1 MIKVTLDHGSTVT
14 LAPGATAA
22 QAFEALGLAKDSQV
36 VAARINGDLADLS
49 RPLPA
54 DCTIAPIRLDSP
66 EGLEIMRHS
75 AAHLMAEAVRNLF
88 PGVKVAIGPAIE
100 SGFYYDFG
108 VPEPFTPEDLA
119 KIEIHMAELTA
130 QDLPFRRDDM
140 SREQAINYFRS
151 QDEAYKVELLEE
163 IPQDKVSLY
172 QQGNFIDLCRGPH
185 IPSTGFI
192 KAFKLTATSGAYWRG
207 DERRPMLQRIY
218 GTAFATQ
225 AELARH
231 LELLE
236 EAKRR
241 DHRRLGRELGL
252 FSIEEEAGPGMV
264 IYHPKGAML
273 RSLIETFER
282 REHLKRGYQMV
293 MGPQMLKADLWKR
306 SGHWDNYRDQM
317 YFTEVEGQMY
327 GIKPMN
333 CLAHMLIYKS
343 QGRSYRE
350 LPLRFFELGTVL
362 RHERSGVLHGLTRVR
377 QFTQDDAHILCMPEQ
392 VETEILG
399 VLKFVAEVMAIFG
412 FDYEVELSTRPEKSI
427 GTDAEWELANNALVG
442 ALQTWGMPYDIC
454 AGEGAF
460 YGPKIDIK
468 LKDALQRRWQCATIQ
483 CDFTLPERF
492 DLTYVGPDGERHR
505 PVMLHRVIL
514 GSLERFMGVLI
525 EHFAG
530 AFPVWLAPVQAI
542 LLPITDRTH
551 AYAQEVAGLLRDA
564 DLRVEVDTRQE
575 TLRYK
580 IREAQGQK
588 IPYMVIM
595 GDREAA
601 DRTLAPRLRDGTEL
615 KGVSLEAFIQRLQEE
630 SRTPSPGP
638 GTVSPKP
645 TKNGDE
651 PLQIDVH
658 GGGIPGIGP
667 MGPHK

>member
-1 MIKVTLDHGSTVT
+1 
-14 LAPGATAA
+14 
-22 QAFEALGLAKDSQV
+22 
-36 VAARINGDLADLS
+36 VAARINGEMVDLS
-49 RPLPA
+49 RPLTQ
-54 DCTIAPIRLDSP
+54 DCTLVPISLDSP
-66 EGLEIMRHS
+66 EGLEIIRHS
-75 AAHLMAEAVRNLF
+75 TAHLMAEAVRDMF

-100 SGFYYDFG
+100 GGFYYDFD
-108 VPEPFTPEDLA
+108 VPEPFTPEDLT
-119 KIEIHMAELTA
+119 KIEAHMSELTA
-130 QDLPFRRDDM
+130 LDQPFRRDEVN
-140 SREQAINYFRS
+140 REQALGYFRG
-151 QDEAYKVELLEE
+151 QNEPYKVELLEE
-163 IPQDKVSLY
+163 IPQEKVSLY

-185 IPSTGFI
+185 IPSTGYI

-218 GTAFATQ
+218 GTAFPTPE
-225 AELARH
+225 ELAHH

-241 DHRRLGRELGL
+241 DHRRLGRELEL

-264 IYHPKGAML
+264 IYHPKGALL
-273 RSLIETFER
+273 RSLIEDFER

-306 SGHWDNYRDQM
+306 SGHWDNYRDHM
-317 YFTEVEGQMY
+317 YFSEVEGQLY

-333 CLAHMLIYKS
+333 CVAHMLIYKS
-343 QGRSYRE
+343 RVRSYRE

-392 VETEILG
+392 VESEILG
-399 VLKFVAEVMAIFG
+399 VLEFVAEVMAIFG
-412 FDYEVELSTRPEKSI
+412 FEYEVELSTRPEKSI
-427 GTDAEWELANNALVG
+427 GTEAEWDLATNALIG
-442 ALQTWGMPYDIC
+442 ALQTWGLPYNVC

-514 GSLERFMGVLI
+514 GSLERFIGVLV

-542 LLPITDRTH
+542 LLPITDRVH
-551 AYAQEVAGLLRDA
+551 PYAQEVARALGEA
-564 DLRVEVDTRQE
+564 DLRVELDTRPE

-580 IREAQGQK
+580 IREAQVQK

-601 DRTLAPRLRDGTEL
+601 SRTLAPRLRDGTEL
-615 KGVSLEAFIQRLQEE
+615 KDVPLEAFVQRLREE
-630 SRTPSPGP
+630 SRIPSPAK
-638 GTVSPKP
+638 SS
-645 TKNGDE
+645 
-651 PLQIDVH
+651 
-658 GGGIPGIGP
+658 
-667 MGPHK
+667 

>member
-1 MIKVTLDHGSTVT
+1 MIKVTLDQGSTAT
-14 LAPGATAA
+14 LEQGATVA
-22 QAFEALGLAKDSQV
+22 QALQALGLTGDREV

-49 RPLPA
+49 RVVSA
-54 DCTIAPIRLDSP
+54 DCTIAPIRHDSP

-75 AAHLMAEAVRNLF
+75 AAHLMAEAVRDLF

-119 KIEIHMAELTA
+119 KIETHMAGLTA

-140 SREQAINYFRS
+140 SREQAINYFRGEG
-151 QDEAYKVELLEE
+151 EAYKVELLEE
-163 IPQDKVSLY
+163 IPQEKVSLY

-185 IPSTGFI
+185 IPSTGYI

-225 AELARH
+225 EELARH

-273 RSLIETFER
+273 RSLIENFER

-306 SGHWDNYRDQM
+306 SGHWDNYRDNM

-343 QGRSYRE
+343 QIRSYRD

-392 VETEILG
+392 VESEILG

-412 FDYEVELSTRPEKSI
+412 FEYEVELSTRPEKSI
-427 GTDAEWELANNALVG
+427 GTDAEWDLATNALTG
-442 ALQTWGMPYDIC
+442 ALATWGLPYGIC
-454 AGEGAF
+454 AGDGAF

-468 LKDALQRRWQCATIQ
+468 LKDAIQRRWQCATIQ

-492 DLTYVGPDGERHR
+492 DLAYIGPDGERHR

-542 LLPITDRTH
+542 LLPITDRVH
-551 AYAQEVAGLLRDA
+551 AYAQEVAQSLRDA

-615 KGVSLEAFIQRLQEE
+615 KGVPLEAFIQRLQEE
-630 SRTPSPGP
+630 SRTPSPGN
-638 GTVSPKP
+638 SS
-645 TKNGDE
+645 
-651 PLQIDVH
+651 
-658 GGGIPGIGP
+658 
-667 MGPHK
+667 

>member
-14 LAPGATAA
+14 LAQGATVA
-22 QAFEALGLAKDSQV
+22 QALQALGLAKDSQV
-36 VAARINGDLADLS
+36 VAARINGDLVDLS
-49 RPLPA
+49 LPLTA
-54 DCTIAPIRLDSP
+54 DCNIAPIRLESP

-119 KIEIHMAELTA
+119 KIETHMAELTA
-130 QDLPFRRDDM
+130 LDQPFRRDDM

-151 QDEAYKVELLEE
+151 EGEAYKVELLEE
-163 IPQDKVSLY
+163 IPQEKVSLY

-185 IPSTGFI
+185 IPSTGYI
-192 KAFKLTATSGAYWRG
+192 KAIKLTATSGAYWRG

-225 AELARH
+225 AELTRH

-273 RSLIETFER
+273 RSLIENFER

-306 SGHWDNYRDQM
+306 SGHWDNYRDHM

-333 CLAHMLIYKS
+333 CLAHMLIYQS
-343 QGRSYRE
+343 QVRSYRE

-392 VETEILG
+392 VESEILG

-442 ALQTWGMPYDIC
+442 ALKTWGLPYDIC

-542 LLPITDRTH
+542 LLPITDRSH

-564 DLRVEVDTRQE
+564 DVRVEVDTRQE

-615 KGVSLEAFIQRLQEE
+615 KGVPLEAFIQRLQEE
-630 SRTPSPGP
+630 SRTPSPAN
-638 GTVSPKP
+638 SS
-645 TKNGDE
+645 
-651 PLQIDVH
+651 
-658 GGGIPGIGP
+658 
-667 MGPHK
+667 

>member
-1 MIKVTLDHGSTVT
+1 MIKVTLEQGGTIT
-14 LAPGATAA
+14 LEQGATVA
-22 QAFEALGLAKDSQV
+22 QALQAFGGARDREV
-36 VAARINGDLADLS
+36 VAARIDGTLADLS
-49 RPLPA
+49 QVVPP
-54 DCTIAPIRLDSP
+54 DCTLAPIRLDSP
-66 EGLEIMRHS
+66 EGLDIMRHS
-75 AAHLMAEAVRNLF
+75 AAHLMAEAVRDLF

-119 KIEIHMAELTA
+119 KIETHMAELTA
-130 QDLPFRRDDM
+130 QDQPFRRDDM
-140 SREQAINYFRS
+140 SREQALNYFRG
-151 QDEAYKVELLEE
+151 EGEPYKVELLEE

-185 IPSTGFI
+185 LPSTGYL

-218 GTAFATQ
+218 GTAFATPE
-225 AELARH
+225 ELARH

-241 DHRRLGRELGL
+241 DHRRLGRELEL
-252 FSIEEEAGPGMV
+252 FSIEEEAGPGLV
-264 IYHPKGAML
+264 IYHPKGALL
-273 RSLIETFER
+273 RSLIENFER

-306 SGHWDNYRDQM
+306 SGHWDNYRDNM
-317 YFTEVEGQMY
+317 YFTEVEGQGY
-327 GIKPMN
+327 GVKPMN

-343 QGRSYRE
+343 KVRSYRD
-350 LPLRFFELGTVL
+350 LPLRFFELGTVM

-392 VETEILG
+392 VESEILG

-412 FDYEVELSTRPEKSI
+412 FEYEVELSTRPEKSI
-427 GTDAEWELANNALVG
+427 GTDAEWDLATNALTG
-442 ALQTWGMPYDIC
+442 ALTTWGLPYGIC
-454 AGEGAF
+454 AGDGAF

-468 LKDALQRRWQCATIQ
+468 LKDAIQRRWQCATIQ

-492 DLTYVGPDGERHR
+492 DLAYIGADGERHR

-530 AFPVWLAPVQAI
+530 AFPVWLAPVQAV

-551 AYAQEVAGLLRDA
+551 AYAQEVAQALRDVN
-564 DLRVEVDTRQE
+564 LRVEVDTRQE

-615 KGVSLEAFIQRLQEE
+615 KGVTLEAFIQRLQEE
-630 SRTPSPGP
+630 SRTPSPGNA
-638 GTVSPKP
+638 S
-645 TKNGDE
+645 
-651 PLQIDVH
+651 
-658 GGGIPGIGP
+658 
-667 MGPHK
+667 

>member
-1 MIKVTLDHGSTVT
+1 MPFLLRPSMIKVTLNHGRTIA
-14 LAPGATAA
+14 LEPGATVTQALQALEVAA
-22 QAFEALGLAKDSQV
+22 DRQV
-36 VAARINGDLADLS
+36 VAARINGDMVDLS
-49 RPLPA
+49 RPLTQ
-54 DCTIAPIRLDSP
+54 DCTIVPIRLDSP

-75 AAHLMAEAVRNLF
+75 AAHLMAEAVRDLF

-100 SGFYYDFG
+100 SGFYYDFD
-108 VPEPFTPEDLA
+108 VPEPFTPEDLD
-119 KIEIHMAELTA
+119 KIEAHMAELTR
-130 QDLPFRRDDM
+130 QDQPFRRDEVN
-140 SREQAINYFRS
+140 REQAINYFKG
-151 QDEAYKVELLEE
+151 QGEAYKVELLEE
-163 IPQDKVSLY
+163 IPQEKVSLY

-185 IPSTGFI
+185 IPSTGYI
-192 KAFKLTATSGAYWRG
+192 QAFKLTATSGAYWRG

-218 GTAFATQ
+218 GTAFPTRQ
-225 AELARH
+225 ELVHH

-241 DHRRLGRELGL
+241 DHRRLGRELEL

-264 IYHPKGAML
+264 IYHPKGALL
-273 RSLIETFER
+273 RSLIENFER

-306 SGHWDNYRDQM
+306 SGHWDNYRDHM
-317 YFTEVEGQMY
+317 YFSEVEGQLY

-333 CLAHMLIYKS
+333 CVAHMLIYKS
-343 QGRSYRE
+343 KVRSYRE

-392 VETEILG
+392 VESEILG
-399 VLKFVAEVMAIFG
+399 VLQFVAEVMAIFG

-427 GTDAEWELANNALVG
+427 GTEAEWELATNALLG
-442 ALQTWGMPYDIC
+442 ALKTWRRPYNLC
-454 AGEGAF
+454 EGEGAF

-492 DLTYVGPDGERHR
+492 DLTFVGPDGERHR

-514 GSLERFMGVLI
+514 GSLERFIGVLV

-542 LLPITDRTH
+542 LLPITDRVH
-551 AYAQEVAGLLRDA
+551 AYAQEVAQALWDA
-564 DLRVEVDTRQE
+564 DLRVEVDDRPE

-580 IREAQGQK
+580 IREAQVQK

-601 DRTLAPRLRDGTEL
+601 DRTLAPRLRDGTEF
-615 KGVSLEAFIQRLQEE
+615 KGIPLETFIQRLKEE
-630 SRTPSPGP
+630 SRIPSPAN
-638 GTVSPKP
+638 SA
-645 TKNGDE
+645 NFRR
-651 PLQIDVH
+651 
-658 GGGIPGIGP
+658 
-667 MGPHK
+667 

>member
-1 MIKVTLDHGSTVT
+1 MPFLLRIEMIKVTLDQGSTASVE
-14 LAPGATAA
+14 AGATVA
-22 QAFEALGLAKDSQV
+22 QALQSLEAAAGRQI
-36 VAARINGDLADLS
+36 VAARINGDMVDLS
-49 RPLPA
+49 RPLTR
-54 DCTIAPIRLDSP
+54 DCTIVPIALDSP

-75 AAHLMAEAVRNLF
+75 AAHLMAEAVRDLF

-100 SGFYYDFG
+100 SGFYYDFD
-108 VPEPFTPEDLA
+108 VPEPFTPEDLE
-119 KIEIHMAELTA
+119 KIESHMAELSA
-130 QDLPFRRDDM
+130 KDEPFLRDEMD
-140 SREQAINYFRS
+140 RGRALGYFRS
-151 QDEAYKVELLEE
+151 QEEAYKVELLEE
-163 IPQDKVSLY
+163 IPTEQVSLY

-185 IPSTGFI
+185 LPSTGYI

-218 GTAFATQ
+218 GTAFVTPE
-225 AELARH
+225 ELAHH

-264 IYHPKGAML
+264 IYHPKGALL
-273 RSLIETFER
+273 RSLIEDFER

-306 SGHWDNYRDQM
+306 SGHWDNYRDHM
-317 YFTEVEGQMY
+317 YFTEVEGQTY
-327 GIKPMN
+327 GVKPMN
-333 CLAHMLIYKS
+333 CVAHMLIYQS
-343 QGRSYRE
+343 RVRSYRE

-392 VETEILG
+392 VESEILG
-399 VLKFVAEVMAIFG
+399 VLQFVAEVMAIFG
-412 FDYEVELSTRPEKSI
+412 FEYEVELSTRPEKSI
-427 GTDAEWELANNALVG
+427 GTEGEWDLATNALTG
-442 ALQTWGMPYDIC
+442 ALKTWGQAYDIC
-454 AGEGAF
+454 EGEGAF

-492 DLTYVGPDGERHR
+492 DLSYVGPDGERHR

-514 GSLERFMGVLI
+514 GSLERFIGVLV

-530 AFPVWLAPVQAI
+530 AFPVWLAPVQVI
-542 LLPITDRTH
+542 LLPITDRVH
-551 AYAQEVAGLLRDA
+551 AYAQEVAGALQAA
-564 DLRVEVDTRQE
+564 DLRVEVDSRPE

-580 IREAQGQK
+580 IREAQVQK
-588 IPYMVIM
+588 IPYMVIL

-615 KGVSLEAFIQRLQEE
+615 KGIALEDFVQRLKEE
-630 SRTPSPGP
+630 SKIPSP
-638 GTVSPKP
+638 
-645 TKNGDE
+645 
-651 PLQIDVH
+651 
-658 GGGIPGIGP
+658 
-667 MGPHK
+667 

>member
-1 MIKVTLDHGSTVT
+1 MINVTLDHGSTIT
-14 LAPGATAA
+14 LSEGATAA
-22 QAFEALGLAKDSQV
+22 QAFEALGLAKDAPV
-36 VAARINGDLADLS
+36 VAARVNGDLADLS
-49 RPLPA
+49 LPLAA

-75 AAHLMAEAVRNLF
+75 AAHLMAEAVRDLF

-119 KIEIHMAELTA
+119 KIETHMGELTA
-130 QDLPFRRDDM
+130 QDQPFRRDDM

-151 QDEAYKVELLEE
+151 QDEAFKVELLEE

-264 IYHPKGAML
+264 IYHPKGALL

-306 SGHWDNYRDQM
+306 SGHWDNYRDNM

-343 QGRSYRE
+343 QVRSYRD
-350 LPLRFFELGTVL
+350 LPLRFFELGTVM

-392 VETEILG
+392 VEEEILG

-412 FDYEVELSTRPEKSI
+412 FEYEVELSTRPEKSI
-427 GTDAEWELANNALVG
+427 GTDAEWELADTALVG
-442 ALQTWGMPYDIC
+442 ALKTWGLPYDIC

-492 DLTYVGPDGERHR
+492 DLHYVGPDGERHR

-551 AYAQEVAGLLRDA
+551 AYAHEVAGLLREA

-615 KGVSLEAFIQRLQEE
+615 KGVSLEDFIKRLREE
-630 SRTPSPGP
+630 SRTPSPAN
-638 GTVSPKP
+638 SS
-645 TKNGDE
+645 
-651 PLQIDVH
+651 
-658 GGGIPGIGP
+658 
-667 MGPHK
+667 

>member
-1 MIKVTLDHGSTVT
+1 MIKVTLDHGPTTTLEPGSTV
-14 LAPGATAA
+14 A
-22 QAFEALGLAKDSQV
+22 QALHALDPAAGPQA
-36 VAARINGDLADLS
+36 VAARINGDMVDLTHH
-49 RPLPA
+49 LEA

-75 AAHLMAEAVRNLF
+75 TAHLMAEAVRDLF

-100 SGFYYDFG
+100 SGFYYDFD

-119 KIEIHMAELTA
+119 KIETRMAELTA
-130 QDLPFRRDDM
+130 QDEPFRRDEVN
-140 SREQAINYFRS
+140 REQAIGYFKG

-163 IPQDKVSLY
+163 IPQEKVSLY

-218 GTAFATQ
+218 GTAFASRE
-225 AELARH
+225 ELAHH

-241 DHRRLGRELGL
+241 DHRRLGRELEL

-264 IYHPKGAML
+264 IYHPKGALL
-273 RSLIETFER
+273 RSLIENFER

-306 SGHWDNYRDQM
+306 SGHWDNYRDHM
-317 YFTEVEGQMY
+317 YFTEVEGQAY

-343 QGRSYRE
+343 KVRSYRE

-392 VETEILG
+392 VESEILG
-399 VLKFVAEVMAIFG
+399 VLEFVAEVMAIFG
-412 FDYEVELSTRPEKSI
+412 FDFEVELSTRPEKSI
-427 GTDAEWELANNALVG
+427 GTDSEWDLATHALTG
-442 ALQTWGMPYDIC
+442 ALQTWGVAYGIC

-542 LLPITDRTH
+542 LLPITDRVH
-551 AYAQEVAGLLRDA
+551 AYAREVAGALRDA
-564 DLRVEVDTRQE
+564 DLRVEVDTRTE

-580 IREAQGQK
+580 IREAQVQK
-588 IPYMVIM
+588 IPYMIIM

-615 KGVSLEAFIQRLQEE
+615 KGVPLEAFIQRLREE
-630 SRTPSPGP
+630 SRIPSPAK
-638 GTVSPKP
+638 SEK
-645 TKNGDE
+645 
-651 PLQIDVH
+651 
-658 GGGIPGIGP
+658 
-667 MGPHK
+667 